1 MFQDT
6 GNLPIAGSALFAI
19 LLYVVVAFFITGQ
32 VVGERTIAKSNW
44 AGICQ
49 SQIRAD
55 LEVENPAPQQMP
67 KLGCDALFGSWFG
80 RDGAAYCN
88 MHGHL
93 FENNPINRA
102 LNTVSESKRKLQRKR
117 MAHAASKTGS
127 RCDCAVTTTLEKR
140 RVPLAIYAG
149 TLRLVTPPS
158 IKTLT
163 SELKSSLNSA
173 QCAMKG

>member
-6 GNLPIAGSALFAI
+6 GNLPIAGGALFAAA
-19 LLYVVVAFFITGQ
+19 LYVGTAFFITGQ

-49 SQIRAD
+49 SEIRSN
-55 LEVENPAPQQMP
+55 LEIENPAPSPMP

-80 RDGAAYCN
+80 RDGAEYCQ

-102 LNTVSESKRKLQRKR
+102 LNSVQEGKRNIQRKR
-117 MAHAASKTGS
+117 MAHAAAKAGS

-140 RVPLAIYAG
+140 RTAFAIYAG
-149 TLRLVTPPS
+149 SLRAVTPPS
-158 IKTLT
+158 VKNLM
-163 SELKSSLNSA
+163 SELKTSLNSS

>member
-6 GNLPIAGSALFAI
+6 GNLPIAGGALFAAA
-19 LLYVVVAFFITGQ
+19 LYAGTAFFITGQ
-32 VVGERTIAKSNW
+32 VVGERTITKSNW

-49 SQIRAD
+49 SEIRSN
-55 LEVENPAPQQMP
+55 LEIENPAPAQMP

-80 RDGAAYCN
+80 RDGAAYCD

-102 LNTVSESKRKLQRKR
+102 LNSVSENKRKIQRKR
-117 MAHAASKTGS
+117 MAHAASKAGS

-140 RVPLAIYAG
+140 RTAFAIYAG
-149 TLRLVTPPS
+149 SLRMITPPS
-158 IKTLT
+158 VKNLT

>member
-19 LLYVVVAFFITGQ
+19 LLYIIAAFFITGQ

-55 LEVENPAPQQMP
+55 LEIENPAPQQMP
-67 KLGCDALFGSWFG
+67 KLGCDMLFGNWFG
-80 RDGAAYCN
+80 REGAAYCD

-93 FENNPINRA
+93 FENNPLNQA
-102 LNTVSESKRKLQRKR
+102 LNSVTEGKRQVQRKR
-117 MAHAASKTGS
+117 MEHAASKAGS
-127 RCDCAVTTTLEKR
+127 RCDCAITTTLEER
-140 RVPLAIYAG
+140 RTALAIYAG
-149 TLRLVTPPS
+149 SLRMVTPPTV
-158 IKTLT
+158 KNLM
-163 SELKSSLNSA
+163 SELKTSLNSP